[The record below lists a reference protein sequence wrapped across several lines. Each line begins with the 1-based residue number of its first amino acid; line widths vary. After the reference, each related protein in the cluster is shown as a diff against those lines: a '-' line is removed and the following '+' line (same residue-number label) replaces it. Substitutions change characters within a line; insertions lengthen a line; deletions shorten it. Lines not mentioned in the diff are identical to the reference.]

1 MENHQKELEVNN
13 ARQDAAV
20 VYADVKLVRVQA
32 RGLEKN
38 LRSLQCAKVLFSKSC

>member
-20 VYADVKLVRVQA
+20 FYVDVKLVRVQA
-32 RGLEKN
+32 PVSEKN
-38 LRSLQCAKVLFSKSC
+38 LRSLQYAKVLFLKSC